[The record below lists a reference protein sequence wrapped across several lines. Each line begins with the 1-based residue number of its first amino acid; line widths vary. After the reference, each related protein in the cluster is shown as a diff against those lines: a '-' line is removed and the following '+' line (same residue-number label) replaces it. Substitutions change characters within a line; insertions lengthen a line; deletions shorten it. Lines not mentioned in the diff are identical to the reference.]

1 MKFTSQLILPVLIL
15 IGSFFTSSAMA
26 CTTSLWNGGE
36 TGTPLAGS
44 PLAVSRVSGLCAMKL
59 DAAGSVTD
67 NSPSVEATANIR
79 FYVYAALNS
88 GTPVVF
94 EAFSAEDGGGTSLI
108 TVTFD
113 GTNFVFDAGAG
124 ASGNVPGTAGW
135 NLVEMAWIGG
145 TSMDYW
151 VNADSTSTAA
161 TGSVTAAA
169 GTMESVVLG
178 AADALDGSLTFDSY
192 EARRLSPVGALTM
205 GDANSDDAINILDI
219 GVITSEILLTGL
231 GEGQPDCNSDASVN
245 ILDIGCATNIILSA
259 P

>member
-1 MKFTSQLILPVLIL
+1 MT
-15 IGSFFTSSAMA
+15 A
-26 CTTSLWNGGE
+26 GG
-36 TGTPLAGS
+36 TLLA
-44 PLAVSRVSGLCAMKL
+44 
-59 DAAGSVTD
+59 SVTF
-67 NSPSVEATANIR
+67 N
-79 FYVYAALNS
+79 
-88 GTPVVF
+88 
-94 EAFSAEDGGGTSLI
+94 
-108 TVTFD
+108 

-178 AADALDGSLTFDSY
+178 AVSTIDGSLTFDSY

-231 GEGQPDCNSDASVN
+231 GQGQPDCNSDASVN